1 MFLNCRLPIHPPSRH
16 LKILS
21 DGSDP
26 ITARGYLLTS
36 IVLQKLSVVHVH
48 ISVLYSV
55 LHCTIRPL
63 IHLPSDGVKISK
75 LGIPW
80 PLILVESN
88 ISIKQIS
95 ISNLLQNIRNTRT
108 LHSLYGYSYTIHAML
123 QYHITSLCIYVIFQI
138 AYWHFTWYSKRDEST
153 SIYKFPWSLMPTST
167 LFCYKYLTLDFSFI
181 LIH

>member
-1 MFLNCRLPIHPPSRH
+1 M
-16 LKILS
+16 
-21 DGSDP
+21 G
-26 ITARGYLLTS
+26 
-36 IVLQKLSVVHVH
+36 
-48 ISVLYSV
+48 IS
-55 LHCTIRPL
+55 
-63 IHLPSDGVKISK
+63 
-75 LGIPW
+75 W
-80 PLILVESN
+80 PLILLESN

-167 LFCYKYLTLDFSFI
+167 LFCYKYLTLDFFYPNP
-181 LIH
+181 LIRYIFCDIKYIVSTLFLPWPWSTASIHEFSPFF

>member
-1 MFLNCRLPIHPPSRH
+1 VDSRAPWYLTNPIHSFTHGYSPSAR
-16 LKILS
+16 KIENS
-21 DGSDP
+21 W
-26 ITARGYLLTS
+26 LLTEARVQPFVCS
-36 IVLQKLSVVHVH
+36 S
-48 ISVLYSV
+48 SG
-55 LHCTIRPL
+55 
-63 IHLPSDGVKISK
+63 GVKISK

-80 PLILVESN
+80 PLNLVESN

-153 SIYKFPWSLMPTST
+153 SIYKCPWSLMPTST